1 MSEQRKIVEDAPE
14 MRSVA
19 MHSVTPMPMMARS
32 SLERLKAA
40 PSIPSAFASPRAN
53 TKQKTKENVWSV
65 DSLPSM
71 PLMYFLERTHVY
83 VSNAS
88 PKEVARRVADCLR
101 RESIAA
107 NYNEV
112 SYWILQTEQSR
123 FKGRATKLTY
133 LC

>member
-1 MSEQRKIVEDAPE
+1 MSEQQQQRKIVEDAPE

-19 MHSVTPMPMMARS
+19 MHSVAPMPMMPRFS
-32 SLERLKAA
+32 PLERSKAA
-40 PSIPSAFASPRAN
+40 PSIRSAFVSPQSS
-53 TKQKTKENVWSV
+53 TKQQSKENVWSV

-71 PLMYFLERTHVY
+71 PSMYFLERTHVY

-101 RESIAA
+101 RESVAV

-112 SYWILQTEQSR
+112 SYWILQND
-123 FKGRATKLTY
+123 
-133 LC
+133 